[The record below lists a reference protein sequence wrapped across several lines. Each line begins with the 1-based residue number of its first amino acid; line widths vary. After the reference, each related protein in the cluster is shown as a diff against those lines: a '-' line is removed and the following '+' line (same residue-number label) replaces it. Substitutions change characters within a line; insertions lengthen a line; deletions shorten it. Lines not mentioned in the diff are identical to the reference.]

1 MLYVLVDHGVLTASP
16 CVSICNA
23 MTLQDGQYDTYSD
36 MYQIGKLIEGLPFWG
51 SSVRPPT
58 MLPFVDELKSKQ
70 LSASEALQHIWITAL
85 G

>member
-1 MLYVLVDHGVLTASP
+1 
-16 CVSICNA
+16 

-58 MLPFVDELKSKQ
+58 MLSFVDELKSKQ